1 MPPPS
6 RFDFDWPRISR
17 WCLLGTIVM
26 LLWLLAPVA
35 KCSWAAFR
43 DTPIGEVEEA
53 PDVTAPGQTDKERV
67 AEGTGFFS
75 RWGSAVKVCYRRTPL
90 LGQEGWKSKLLIG
103 FGALTLITWS
113 LGWNERRRRRTFADR
128 R

>member
-1 MPPPS
+1 MGPPS

-35 KCSWAAFR
+35 TCSWGAFR
-43 DTPIGEVEEA
+43 DTPMGEIEPPA
-53 PDVTAPGQTDKERV
+53 DVTAGQPGEEH
-67 AEGTGFFS
+67 AEGPGFLE
-75 RWGSAVKVCYRRTPL
+75 RWGGAMKACYRKTPL
-90 LGQEGWKSKLLIG
+90 LGQEGWKGNLLIG
-103 FGALTLITWS
+103 FGALTVIAWA
-113 LGWNERRRRRTFADR
+113 LGWNERRRHRTFADR